1 MLKNFKP
8 SIDWLLIFIPI
19 AFALEY
25 VPALHNA
32 TALFICSGLAII
44 PLAGIMG
51 RATEHLAEHLGQGIG
66 GFRLTAEG
74 RLTCDSKKPCDRQIP
89 KPALQSI
96 FGLIDSINLESWIR
110 KPVTDPLF
118 QIPPA
123 PSFCADCIV
132 TSMTL
137 RIRDSKL
144 TEWTYQASWDPTTQS
159 ALPPDFKRIFDAA
172 AALAK

>member
-1 MLKNFKP
+1 VNW
-8 SIDWLLIFIPI
+8 SV
-19 AFALEY
+19 E
-25 VPALHNA
+25 VH
-32 TALFICSGLAII
+32 TSGGL
-44 PLAGIMG
+44 
-51 RATEHLAEHLGQGIG
+51 TGQGIG